1 MGIGIYYIILIQ
13 GYIIILEKILL
24 YSKNR
29 INTTDNYWDIMLSK
43 RGQISIDAVLAISFI
58 LLISAILS
66 YNVFNTLINIRDA
79 EIVERGYS
87 IMDIFENYALVSY
100 SKDVV
105 ISTTFEPIGDIG
117 YTIRFSNK
125 EIVVN
130 NKTTVVFKREYNGTI
145 TYVNITGDNL
155 GYVQETLPPNVVN
168 ISFGDFYITKNIS
181 VRIR

>member
-1 MGIGIYYIILIQ
+1 
-13 GYIIILEKILL
+13 
-24 YSKNR
+24 
-29 INTTDNYWDIMLSK
+29 
-43 RGQISIDAVLAISFI
+43 
-58 LLISAILS
+58 
-66 YNVFNTLINIRDA
+66 
-79 EIVERGYS
+79 
-87 IMDIFENYALVSY
+87 MDVFENYALISY

-105 ISTTFEPIGDIG
+105 LSTTFEPIGNRG

-125 EIVVN
+125 EITVN
-130 NKTTVVFKREYNGTI
+130 GKTTIVFKREYDGTI